1 VVRDVEPPRLPVS
14 VRVNKLVR
22 QVLLHCVFSQL
33 DAGSSDYSWVG
44 GAWLRLD
51 PEKLPEKDL
60 VRLDPKEGLAE
71 VHEDRGM
78 EDTVGVQIQV
88 LDSIVPEETLEEIA
102 GQVSVRNVVLTL
114 TSNKRRGL
122 SLNGR
127 C

>member
-1 VVRDVEPPRLPVS
+1 
-14 VRVNKLVR
+14 
-22 QVLLHCVFSQL
+22 
-33 DAGSSDYSWVG
+33 
-44 GAWLRLD
+44 
-51 PEKLPEKDL
+51 